1 MSEKKKFA
9 RYLTPELMAKIEK
22 LYEDEGCRSKTEFIE
37 KAIEFYC
44 GYRTADNYKEYFPD
58 VIVSTMQETLN
69 SMEMRMARLL
79 FKIAVE
85 LSLLQHVIAGTN
97 DIDEDT
103 LSSLREMCV
112 QDVKRVNG
120 AISFEDAVRY
130 QYGDDE
136 NYLR

>member
-1 MSEKKKFA
+1 MSEKKKIA
-9 RYLTPELMAKIEK
+9 LYLTPKLMAKIDK

-44 GYRTADNYKEYFPD
+44 GYLTADNYKEYFPD
-58 VIVSTMQETLN
+58 VIVSTMQQTLN